1 MKMDGFVERIKK
13 LRVNNGYTQ
22 AELAEKLG
30 ISPSAV
36 GMYEQGRREPDKRI
50 IMEMSRLFNVSADY
64 ILSGGN
70 AGPAEVEDALSG
82 LRERLKST
90 GGLMF
95 KGALLD
101 EKDTEKLFDAMLLAA
116 NLMLKDK
123 ESGE

>member
-1 MKMDGFVERIKK
+1 MEMEGFVERIKK

-64 ILSGGN
+64 ILSGGS

-95 KGALLD
+95 KGTLLD
-101 EKDTEKLFDAMLLAA
+101 ENDTEKLFDAMLLAA